1 MRIARRIVGVALVAM
16 LHGVST
22 SAAAQAAA
30 PERVSLSP
38 EQMETFLL
46 EAKIVRSRPS
56 GSGTT
61 GTLRLTLSDG
71 TVTHDASAQFIEV
84 EQAIYRVQ
92 GYTEFNFRDCYCFN
106 IAAYKLAVLLGIDN
120 VPMSVERKVT
130 GKPSAVTWWIDDV
143 AMDEE
148 GRRKKSATD
157 PNPQRFEHYR
167 YRQRVFD
174 ELIQNRDR
182 NLGNTIYTKE
192 WTTWMI
198 DHTRAFRLNKD
209 SWAAGGADPRR
220 TNVVRQSEEADRD
233 LTGGCRRQAAS
244 ESRNRGRP
252 DASRPHHQSVRCPHR
267 EGRRGRRLV
276 HLSVGLR
283 QRCRQRSQRLT
294 PLFVDRGHR
303 ITADLERRRHARRI
317 ERSTEHAGVDG
328 EHPVLE
334 ARRDR

>member
-16 LHGVST
+16 LQGLST
-22 SAAAQAAA
+22 LAAAQTPA
-30 PERVSLSP
+30 PERVSLTP
-38 EQMETFLL
+38 EQMEKFLL
-46 EAKIVRSRPS
+46 EARVLKSRAA

-71 TVTHDASAQFIEV
+71 TVTHDAQAQFIEV

-106 IAAYKLAVLLGIDN
+106 IAAYKLAVLLGIEN
-120 VPMSVERKVT
+120 VPMSVDRKVN
-130 GKPSAVTWWIDDV
+130 GKPAAVTWWVDDY

-157 PNPQRFEHYR
+157 PDSRRFDHYK

-182 NLGNTIYTKE
+182 NLGNTIYTTD

-209 SWAAGGADPRR
+209 
-220 TNVVRQSEEADRD
+220 
-233 LTGGCRRQAAS
+233 L
-244 ESRNRGRP
+244 GRP
-252 DASRPHHQSVRCPHR
+252 DELIRV
-267 EGRRGRRLV
+267 
-276 HLSVGLR
+276 
-283 QRCRQRSQRLT
+283 
-294 PLFVDRGHR
+294 
-303 ITADLERRRHARRI
+303 
-317 ERSTEHAGVDG
+317 ERSLYENLKKLTAASLSAAVGQQLRKAEVEA
-328 EHPVLE
+328 LI
-334 ARRDR
+334 ARRDAIIKVFDARIAKSSEAAVLYTYP

>member
-16 LHGVST
+16 LQGLST
-22 SAAAQAAA
+22 SAAAQTPA
-30 PERVSLSP
+30 PERVSLTP
-38 EQMETFLL
+38 EQMEKFLL
-46 EAKIVRSRPS
+46 EARVLKSRAA

-71 TVTHDASAQFIEV
+71 TVTHDAQAQFIEV

-106 IAAYKLAVLLGIDN
+106 IAAYKLAVLLGIEN
-120 VPMSVERKVT
+120 VPMSVDRKVN
-130 GKPSAVTWWIDDV
+130 GKPAAVTWWVDDY

-157 PNPQRFEHYR
+157 PDSRRFDHYK

-182 NLGNTIYTKE
+182 NLGNTIYTTD

-209 SWAAGGADPRR
+209 
-220 TNVVRQSEEADRD
+220 
-233 LTGGCRRQAAS
+233 L
-244 ESRNRGRP
+244 GRP
-252 DASRPHHQSVRCPHR
+252 DELIRV
-267 EGRRGRRLV
+267 
-276 HLSVGLR
+276 
-283 QRCRQRSQRLT
+283 
-294 PLFVDRGHR
+294 
-303 ITADLERRRHARRI
+303 
-317 ERSTEHAGVDG
+317 ERSLYENLKKLTAASLAAAVGKQLRKAEVEA
-328 EHPVLE
+328 LI
-334 ARRDR
+334 ARRDAIVKVFDARIAKSGEAAVLYTYP

>member
-1 MRIARRIVGVALVAM
+1 MRIGRRIVGVALVAM
-16 LHGVST
+16 LHGLAT

-30 PERVSLSP
+30 PERVSLTP
-38 EQMETFLL
+38 EQMEKFLL
-46 EAKIVRSRPS
+46 NAKIVKSRAA

-61 GTLRLTLSDG
+61 GTLRMTLSDG
-71 TVTHDASAQFIEV
+71 TVTHDAQAQFIDV

-106 IAAYKLAVLLGIDN
+106 IAGYKLAVLLGIDN

-130 GKPSAVTWWIDDV
+130 GKPSAVTWWIDDY

-182 NLGNTIYTKE
+182 NLGNTVYTTD

-209 SWAAGGADPRR
+209 
-220 TNVVRQSEEADRD
+220 
-233 LTGGCRRQAAS
+233 L
-244 ESRNRGRP
+244 GRP
-252 DASRPHHQSVRCPHR
+252 EELIRVERTLYENLKKLTTTSVA
-267 EGRRGRRLV
+267 EA
-276 HLSVGLR
+276 VGKQLR
-283 QRCRQRSQRLT
+283 KAEVEAL
-294 PLFVDRGHR
+294 L
-303 ITADLERRRHARRI
+303 
-317 ERSTEHAGVDG
+317 
-328 EHPVLE
+328 
-334 ARRDR
+334 ARRDLIIKTFDARIAKVGEGAVLYTYP

>member
-1 MRIARRIVGVALVAM
+1 MRIAGRFVGLALIAL
-16 LHGVST
+16 LHGLST

-30 PERVSLSP
+30 PERVSLTP
-38 EQMETFLL
+38 EQMEKFLL
-46 EAKIVRSRPS
+46 EAKIIKSRAA

-71 TVTHDASAQFIEV
+71 TVTHDAQAQFIEV

-130 GKPSAVTWWIDDV
+130 GKPSAVTWWIDDYV
-143 AMDEE
+143 MDEE

-157 PNPQRFEHYR
+157 PNSQRFEHYR

-182 NLGNTIYTKE
+182 NLGNIIYTTD

-198 DHTRAFRLNKD
+198 DHTRAFRLNKELGKP
-209 SWAAGGADPRR
+209 AELIRVERPLYE
-220 TNVVRQSEEADRD
+220 NMKK
-233 LTGGCRRQAAS
+233 LTAAS
-244 ESRNRGRP
+244 LTAAVGKQLRKAEV
-252 DASRPHHQSVRCPHR
+252 DAV
-267 EGRRGRRLV
+267 
-276 HLSVGLR
+276 
-283 QRCRQRSQRLT
+283 
-294 PLFVDRGHR
+294 
-303 ITADLERRRHARRI
+303 I
-317 ERSTEHAGVDG
+317 
-328 EHPVLE
+328 
-334 ARRDR
+334 ARRDAILKIFDARIEKSGEGAVLYTYP